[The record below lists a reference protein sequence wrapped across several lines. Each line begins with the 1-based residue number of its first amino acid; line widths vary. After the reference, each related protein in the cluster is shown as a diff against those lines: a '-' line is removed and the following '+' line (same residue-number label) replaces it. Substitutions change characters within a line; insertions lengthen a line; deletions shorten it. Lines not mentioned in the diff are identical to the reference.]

1 MIRGKKLVY
10 GVGINDAAYVVTK
23 YSTNEFGV
31 EKQVWVCPFYKRW
44 RSMLQRCYDPLTHI
58 RHPTYIGCSVVEGW
72 HTFSNFREW
81 MQEQDWEGKD
91 LDKDILGDGKLY
103 SATTCCFV
111 CPHLN
116 KFLLERQACRGD
128 YPIGVSYHKHT
139 GKFQS
144 NCRNPLIGAQEYL
157 GLYTTPEDAH
167 AAWKKRKHE
176 LACALADMQQDQRL
190 SEVLRSLF
198 AT

>member
-10 GVGINDAAYVVTK
+10 GVGINDATYAVTK
-23 YSTNEFGV
+23 YSTNELGV
-31 EKQVWVCPFYKRW
+31 EKQIWVCPFYKRW
-44 RSMLQRCYDPLTHI
+44 RSMLQRCYDPLAHT
-58 RHPTYIGCSVVEGW
+58 RQPTYVGCSVAEDW
-72 HTFSNFREW
+72 HLFSNFKAW
-81 MQEQDWEGKD
+81 MERQDWEEKD

-103 SATTCCFV
+103 SELTCCFV
-111 CPHLN
+111 RSDLN

-139 GKFQS
+139 GKFQAS
-144 NCRNPLIGAQEYL
+144 CRNPLIGAQEYL
-157 GLYTTPEDAH
+157 GLYATPEGAH
-167 AAWKKRKHE
+167 DAWKKRKHE
-176 LACALADMQQDQRL
+176 LACALADLQQDQRL